1 MQFCE
6 ELTEIAAGWI
16 PDLWRLGQAY
26 FTGELRGLTEPK
38 PGNFKKII
46 LTAIE
51 QFCTYIRA
59 AVLSASGQKSLFP
72 SSSLSWPNNS
82 NSAVNQFLQW
92 LPHCLRYVRISYA
105 TLIRL
110 DLPNEVLDI
119 VQRLIDQIRL
129 FNLVT
134 VFKKTLDKV
143 KYLEDQETWMMGV
156 SDYPGATLLPS
167 LLEQLIVE
175 TLEECHSS
183 CLNPEMREQ
192 TILEAN
198 SDGQREISQRLQD
211 ILDAFCGVIESLAF
225 QRGDDDS
232 QGMGV
237 SQMIGFPNSS
247 HANDGDYK
255 NWSGIASWEQ
265 RLLCCMANCM
275 YCHKTFFPHL
285 GAVFTKFGYPVPKLA
300 IESGQATINGLFNS
314 ILETYVEHKSDPLL
328 GTIEPSMYIGRF
340 QWSSVQETGK
350 LRPYAHE
357 CYDNLVGVY
366 SEIFTI
372 SPSLLRLVLEPIV
385 QTVAEELARLM
396 SCVQKFNAN
405 GAIQANV
412 DIRLL
417 RDALKLY
424 SNSTAKSFFGE
435 ALEAIP
441 QLSPEGEKQVNDM
454 LKAIKSD
461 MKLQLL
467 CFSVQNP

>member
-1 MQFCE
+1 M
-6 ELTEIAAGWI
+6 
-16 PDLWRLGQAY
+16 
-26 FTGELRGLTEPK
+26 
-38 PGNFKKII
+38 
-46 LTAIE
+46 
-51 QFCTYIRA
+51 
-59 AVLSASGQKSLFP
+59 
-72 SSSLSWPNNS
+72 
-82 NSAVNQFLQW
+82 
-92 LPHCLRYVRISYA
+92 RYVRISYA

-129 FNLVT
+129 FNLIT

-143 KYLEDQETWMMGV
+143 KYLEDQETWTMGV

-175 TLEECHSS
+175 TLEECHTT

-247 HANDGDYK
+247 QLNDSEYK
-255 NWSGIASWEQ
+255 NWGSIVSWEQ

-285 GAVFTKFGYPVPKLA
+285 GTVFTKLGYPVPKLA
-300 IESGQATINGLFNS
+300 IESGQVSINGLFNS

-340 QWSSVQETGK
+340 QWNLVQETGK

-357 CYDNLVGVY
+357 CYDNLVRPSMHFCKDHLTLIHIHRQVGVY

-412 DIRLL
+412 DIRIL

-441 QLSPEGEKQVNDM
+441 KLSAEGEKQVNDM
-454 LKAIKSD
+454 LKTIKND
-461 MKLQLL
+461 MKLQLM

>member
-1 MQFCE
+1 MEETYRTTFEQYVAKESQQSASKSRDNRDSLPHRVQFCE

-51 QFCTYIRA
+51 QFCSYIRA
-59 AVLSASGQKSLFP
+59 AVLSASGLKSLFP
-72 SSSLSWPNNS
+72 PTSLSWPNNS
-82 NSAVNQFLQW
+82 NSAINQFLQW

-129 FNLVT
+129 FNLIT

-143 KYLEDQETWMMGV
+143 KYLEDQETWTMGV

-175 TLEECHSS
+175 TIEECHST

-232 QGMGV
+232 HGV
-237 SQMIGFPNSS
+237 SQMIGFSNSS
-247 HANDGDYK
+247 HVIDSEYK
-255 NWSGIASWEQ
+255 NWSGIVSWEQ

-275 YCHKTFFPHL
+275 YCHKIFFPHL
-285 GAVFTKFGYPVPKLA
+285 GTVFTKLGYPVPKLA
-300 IESGQATINGLFNS
+300 IESGQSSINGLFNS

-340 QWSSVQETGK
+340 QWNLVQETGK

-357 CYDNLVGVY
+357 CYDNLVRIY
-366 SEIFTI
+366 SM
-372 SPSLLRLVLEPIV
+372 SLFDSDNHRRFRTGWCLFGDIHHI
-385 QTVAEELARLM
+385 AESSASR
-396 SCVQKFNAN
+396 F
-405 GAIQANV
+405 GT
-412 DIRLL
+412 DR
-417 RDALKLY
+417 
-424 SNSTAKSFFGE
+424 SNCG
-435 ALEAIP
+435 
-441 QLSPEGEKQVNDM
+441 
-454 LKAIKSD
+454 
-461 MKLQLL
+461 
-467 CFSVQNP
+467 